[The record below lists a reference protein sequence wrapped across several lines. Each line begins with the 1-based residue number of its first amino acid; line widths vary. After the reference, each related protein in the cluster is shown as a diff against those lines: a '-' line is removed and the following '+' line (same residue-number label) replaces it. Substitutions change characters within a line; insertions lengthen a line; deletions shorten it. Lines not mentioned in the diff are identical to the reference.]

1 MSCTCVAAAGL
12 GTFGEA
18 HELEHGDAGLG
29 KQLARLGMAG
39 GAVQLHLDNPVL
51 DRYLSHKG
59 ALQVVGQS
67 PICVCM
73 LQVAGVLLTAQGH
86 LQHT

>member
-1 MSCTCVAAAGL
+1 M

-18 HELEHGDAGLG
+18 HELEHGDAAPG
-29 KQLARLGMAG
+29 KQLARLSTTR

-59 ALQVVGQS
+59 ALEVVGEG
-67 PICVCM
+67 PICVCVF
-73 LQVAGVLLTAQGH
+73 QVAGVLLAAQSH
-86 LQHT
+86 LQHTNILAYTHQHM